1 MSSIMSKL
9 DQPSFGDDII
19 SLFSSN
25 DDVNTNN
32 DKHELAYNEILAILY
47 TVINCLILFSNLWV
61 ILLICCSKLR
71 RHLFYLK
78 IVVCSVGD
86 LIFMIVFSFEI
97 MTLLD
102 SNRAWKYSEQ
112 LCIVSMYIAE
122 THILFIALA
131 LCSLCSDR
139 IMKICLSKRCF
150 TIAVHVMLFLL
161 PFVGTYIVVIP
172 VLEHYDI
179 VMVTRLTDI
188 DQVTFTYCR
197 MSVDYDLKKI
207 MAVNILAI
215 LENAIFLPVLFVLLG
230 IIICIYKKRL
240 YSNVVNGADQP
251 HMCDHTN
258 IDDDDDDDD
267 DAVDT
272 DVTITSS
279 GAAVIVVCVVTFVC
293 TLPECVMYFCSPD
306 CLPISIRKATI
317 IQLIIYALSLVPSFL
332 RPYLWLLDLDL
343 RNTLKSALCCCFY
356 KGHEPH
362 DG

>member
-1 MSSIMSKL
+1 MSKL
-9 DQPSFGDDII
+9 DQPSFSDDII
-19 SLFSSN
+19 SLFSPN
-25 DDVNTNN
+25 DDVNTND

-139 IMKICLSKRCF
+139 ILKICLSKRCC

-240 YSNVVNGADQP
+240 YSNVINGADQP

-258 IDDDDDDDD
+258 IDDDDDGDD

>member
-1 MSSIMSKL
+1 MSKL

-19 SLFSSN
+19 SLFSPN
-25 DDVNTNN
+25 DDVNTS
-32 DKHELAYNEILAILY
+32 DDEDELAYNEILAILY
-47 TVINCLILFSNLWV
+47 TVINCLNLFSNLWV

-71 RHLFYLK
+71 RHFFYLK

-112 LCIVSMYIAE
+112 LCIFTRYIAE
-122 THILFIALA
+122 THMFFIALA

-139 IMKICLSKRCF
+139 IMKICLNKRCC
-150 TIAVHVMLFLL
+150 TITAQVMLFLL

-172 VLEHYDI
+172 VLVHYNI
-179 VMVTRLTDI
+179 VMVTRLTNI
-188 DQVTFTYCR
+188 EQVTFTYCK

-207 MAVNILAI
+207 MAVNVLAI

-240 YSNVVNGADQP
+240 NSDVIIGTDQP
-251 HMCDHTN
+251 HMCAHTN

-267 DAVDT
+267 ADNAVDT

-293 TLPECVMYFCSPD
+293 ALPDCVMYFCSPD
-306 CLPISIRKATI
+306 CLPINIRKATI
-317 IQLIIYALSLVPSFL
+317 IQFSLYALSLVPSFM
-332 RPYLWLLDLDL
+332 RPYLWLLDHDL
-343 RNTLKSALCCCFY
+343 RNTLKSAFCCCFY
-356 KGHEPH
+356 KGHELN
-362 DG
+362 G

>member
-9 DQPSFGDDII
+9 DQPSFSDDII
-19 SLFSSN
+19 SLFSPN
-25 DDVNTNN
+25 DDVNTND

-139 IMKICLSKRCF
+139 ILKICLSKRCC

-230 IIICIYKKRL
+230 IIICIYKKRI
-240 YSNVVNGADQP
+240 YSNVINGADQP

-258 IDDDDDDDD
+258 IDDDDDGDD

>member
-1 MSSIMSKL
+1 MSKL
-9 DQPSFGDDII
+9 DQPSFADDVIG
-19 SLFSSN
+19 LFSPN
-25 DDVNTNN
+25 DDK
-32 DKHELAYNEILAILY
+32 DELAYNEILAILY

-112 LCIVSMYIAE
+112 ICIVSRYIAE
-122 THILFIALA
+122 THIFFIALA

-139 IMKICLSKRCF
+139 ILKICLNKRCCSI
-150 TIAVHVMLFLL
+150 TAHVMLFLL
-161 PFVGTYIVVIP
+161 PFVGTYFVIIP
-172 VLEHYDI
+172 ILAHYNI

-188 DQVTFTYCR
+188 DQVAFTYCK
-197 MSVDYDLKKI
+197 MSVDYDIKKI
-207 MAVNILAI
+207 MAVDILEI

-230 IIICIYKKRL
+230 IIICIYKKHL
-240 YSNVVNGADQP
+240 YSNVIHGVDQP

-272 DVTITSS
+272 GVTMTSS

-293 TLPECVMYFCSPD
+293 TLPNCVTYFCSPD
-306 CLPISIRKATI
+306 CLPINIRKATI
-317 IQLIIYALSLVPSFL
+317 IQLSLYALSLVPSFL

-343 RNTLKSALCCCFY
+343 RNILKSALCCCFY
-356 KGHEPH
+356 KGHGH
-362 DG
+362 GG

>member
-9 DQPSFGDDII
+9 DQPSFADDVIG
-19 SLFSSN
+19 LFSPN
-25 DDVNTNN
+25 DDK
-32 DKHELAYNEILAILY
+32 DELAYNEILAILY

-112 LCIVSMYIAE
+112 ICIVSRYIAE
-122 THILFIALA
+122 THIFFIALA

-139 IMKICLSKRCF
+139 ILKICLNKRCCSI
-150 TIAVHVMLFLL
+150 TAHVMLFLL
-161 PFVGTYIVVIP
+161 PFVGTYFVIIP
-172 VLEHYDI
+172 ILAHYNI

-188 DQVTFTYCR
+188 DQVTFTYCK

-207 MAVNILAI
+207 MAVDILEI

-230 IIICIYKKRL
+230 IIISIYKKHL
-240 YSNVVNGADQP
+240 YSNVIHGVDQP

-272 DVTITSS
+272 DVTMTSS

-293 TLPECVMYFCSPD
+293 TLPNCVTYFCSPD
-306 CLPISIRKATI
+306 CLPINIRKATI
-317 IQLIIYALSLVPSFL
+317 IQLSLYALSLVPSFL

-343 RNTLKSALCCCFY
+343 RNILKSALCCCFY
-356 KGHEPH
+356 KGHGH
-362 DG
+362 GG